1 GEAVS
6 RDRLIEAVWKHP
18 HVSDEA
24 LSRCVSI
31 LRKALGDD
39 PARPRFLETI
49 PKRGY
54 RLLAPVEIG
63 AAQGKAPGAGL
74 VLAVLPFLNLSG
86 DPDEEHVADGITELL
101 ISNLACLP
109 PLRVI
114 SRTSS
119 MHYKRSSSRLTEIA
133 RELDVTRVVEGSVL
147 RSDRQVQVV

>member
-1 GEAVS
+1 MSDRLDLGFLIGDRLVEPGLCRVSTPSGAMRIEPRAMEVLLALARHAGEAVS

-63 AAQGKAPGAGL
+63 
-74 VLAVLPFLNLSG
+74 
-86 DPDEEHVADGITELL
+86 
-101 ISNLACLP
+101 
-109 PLRVI
+109 
-114 SRTSS
+114 
-119 MHYKRSSSRLTEIA
+119 
-133 RELDVTRVVEGSVL
+133 
-147 RSDRQVQVV
+147 